1 MRKNWKIALTT
12 TAVLTALG
20 AGSTLY
26 AQSKP
31 DTPHS
36 GSNMMQG
43 SQGDMSGMM
52 NMMGQMG
59 QMGQMMEGC
68 NTMMKTMNQQRGPET
83 PNDQKKPAQQ
93 G

>member
-20 AGSTLY
+20 AASTLF
-26 AQSKP
+26 AHSKP

-43 SQGDMSGMM
+43 GQGDMSGMM
-52 NMMGQMG
+52 NMMGQMS
-59 QMGQMMEGC
+59 QMMEGC

-83 PNDQKKPAQQ
+83 PKDQKQPAQQ

>member
-1 MRKNWKIALTT
+1 
-12 TAVLTALG
+12 
-20 AGSTLY
+20 
-26 AQSKP
+26 
-31 DTPHS
+31 
-36 GSNMMQG
+36 
-43 SQGDMSGMM
+43 
-52 NMMGQMG
+52 MGQMG